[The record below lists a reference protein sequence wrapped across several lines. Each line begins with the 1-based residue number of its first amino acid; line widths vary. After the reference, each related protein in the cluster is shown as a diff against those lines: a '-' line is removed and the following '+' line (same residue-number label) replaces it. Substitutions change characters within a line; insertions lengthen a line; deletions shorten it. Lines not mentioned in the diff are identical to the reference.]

1 MPAWD
6 EWRAS
11 GARGARTIVAILDR
25 RAARRRRSPTGSN
38 PFHLPQESTLY
49 RKSLPDDLS
58 QGGASFLSSGGGIR
72 TRDLRVMSP
81 TSYLTAPPRGGPMR
95 LVKVCVSVNAMAELT
110 VYEKRTCTT
119 CRKLAVLLEER
130 GVDFDRVD

>member
-81 TSYLTAPPRGGPMR
+81 GALGTVGARPAFQSGVGSPGCSQFRSVLSPTLSPDDLQDPSTHIFRLPR
-95 LVKVCVSVNAMAELT
+95 E
-110 VYEKRTCTT
+110 
-119 CRKLAVLLEER
+119 
-130 GVDFDRVD
+130 